1 MSIEWEYEQIMTKKQ
16 LIIDSAIELFAN
28 KGIEATSVQQIT
40 EHCGISKGAFYLSF
54 KSKDELVLAIIDY
67 FMKNII
73 MQIDQSV
80 NGTQDKQQR
89 LYNYYVT
96 TFNTLAE
103 YAGFAHI
110 LMKEQIATI
119 GEEFFEKVVM
129 YERMSDEV
137 LKHIL
142 IDLYGDDI
150 EATQYDLILL
160 IKGFIKSYAQVLFTA
175 GQTIQVD
182 LLAKS
187 LIEKT
192 DLLAV
197 HSKIPYLTQFIEP
210 FSCSNSNFSKEE
222 ILTELNQLADYVTDE
237 LEQQSIQL
245 LKEELDAEPP
255 RQAIL
260 LGMIANIQHNQKA
273 AWCSYMIKKYIENLK

>member
-1 MSIEWEYEQIMTKKQ
+1 MTKKQ
-16 LIIDSAIELFAN
+16 LIIDSAIELFAI

-40 EHCGISKGAFYLSF
+40 AHCGISKGAFYLSF

-73 MQIDQSV
+73 MKIDQSV

-103 YAGFAHI
+103 YTGFAHI

-137 LKHIL
+137 LKRIL
-142 IDLYGDDI
+142 IDLYGDVI

-160 IKGFIKSYAQVLFTA
+160 IKGFIKSYAQTLFTA

-192 DLLAV
+192 DLLAM

-210 FSCSNSNFSKEE
+210 FSCSIVNFSKEE

-245 LKEELDAEPP
+245 LKEELDIVPP

-260 LGMIANIQHNQKA
+260 LGMIANIQHNQKT